1 METTI
6 VMMKYL
12 NIDENAP
19 KMKILKEKF
28 DKKEIQNLP
37 KSIFEGRI
45 ITIQTSNEADKAI
58 EYLMKQ
64 SILGIDTETRPSF
77 KKGTSYKVALLQ
89 VSTHDTCFLF
99 RLNMI
104 GVNNSIKKLLE
115 DCSIIKVGLSLK
127 DDLHQLS
134 KRCDFTPGNYIDI
147 QHIAK
152 EIGIA
157 DRSLQKL
164 YANLFAK
171 KISKNQ
177 QLSNWET
184 STLSD
189 AQKIYAATDAWACIK
204 IYEEM
209 KRLIQTKDY
218 TIEKA
223 EQPEHPIN
231 VTNAYSI

>member
-6 VMMKYL
+6 VKMKYL

-64 SILGIDTETRPSF
+64 NILGIDTETRPSF

-127 DDLHQLS
+127 
-134 KRCDFTPGNYIDI
+134 
-147 QHIAK
+147 
-152 EIGIA
+152 EIFV
-157 DRSLQKL
+157 D
-164 YANLFAK
+164 NV
-171 KISKNQ
+171 KI
-177 QLSNWET
+177 
-184 STLSD
+184 
-189 AQKIYAATDAWACIK
+189 
-204 IYEEM
+204 
-209 KRLIQTKDY
+209 
-218 TIEKA
+218 
-223 EQPEHPIN
+223 
-231 VTNAYSI
+231 

>member
-6 VMMKYL
+6 VKMKYL

-64 SILGIDTETRPSF
+64 NILGIDTETRPSF

-147 QHIAK
+147 QQMAK

-189 AQKIYAATDAWACIK
+189 AQKLYAATDAWACIK

-209 KRLIQTKDY
+209 KRLIQTMDY

-223 EQPEHPIN
+223 EQLEYPIN
-231 VTNAYSI
+231 SADRHSL